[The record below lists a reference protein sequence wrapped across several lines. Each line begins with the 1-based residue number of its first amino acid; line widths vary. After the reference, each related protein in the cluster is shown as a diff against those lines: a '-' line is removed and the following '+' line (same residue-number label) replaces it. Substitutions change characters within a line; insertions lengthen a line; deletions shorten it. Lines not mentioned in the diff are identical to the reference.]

1 MRLADAEN
9 LITNL
14 NDVDL
19 LSVRLQRRRGRHRL
33 FLDGFL
39 GGDHRRDP
47 SVGPR
52 RFHGLLGLALHHLL
66 DDGHAARARLLLA
79 GAHGNGGGGGDALA
93 VEAGLPGVER
103 KQAAEGAAAEKV
115 LTDATDG
122 GGQDLGGNQLTRI
135 SYSLFGELNK
145 NKLKV
150 SWSPSSVVGNKLNE
164 KLMLS

>member
-1 MRLADAEN
+1 MRLVDAAN

-19 LSVRLQRRRGRHRL
+19 LPVRLQRRRGRHRL

-39 GGDHRRDP
+39 GGDHRRDV
-47 SVGPR
+47 SGGPR
-52 RFHGLLGLALHHLL
+52 RLHGLLGLALHHLL
-66 DDGHAARARLLLA
+66 DDGHAAPLLPA

-122 GGQDLGGNQLTRI
+122 GGEDLGGNQLTRI